1 MISQTSSK
9 TSQNLELDR
18 FMHIK
23 AENVRTGQVRV
34 FNGSDLILVPD
45 SSHKKEGTMFLH
57 GRKVENCLNLRK
69 YSTFFVVADF
79 VSKTGF
85 PDKIKLQEIGPD
97 GSVFEISE
105 SKIDCYRV
113 MGIFLE

>member
-1 MISQTSSK
+1 MISQTFSK
-9 TSQNLELDR
+9 TLQNSGLDR

-23 AENVRTGQVRV
+23 AENIQTGQVRI
-34 FNGSDLILVPD
+34 FNGSDLILIPD
-45 SSHKKEGTMFLH
+45 SSNEKEGTMFLQ
-57 GRKVENCLNLRK
+57 GKKVENCLNLRK
-69 YSTFFVVADF
+69 YSTFFVVSDF

-85 PDKIKLQEIGPD
+85 PDTIKLQEVGPD

>member
-1 MISQTSSK
+1 
-9 TSQNLELDR
+9 
-18 FMHIK
+18 MHIK
-23 AENVRTGQVRV
+23 AENIQTGQIRI
-34 FNGSDLILVPD
+34 FNGSDLILIPD
-45 SSHKKEGTMFLH
+45 SSNPEKGTVFLH

-69 YSTFFVVADF
+69 YSTFFVVSDF

-97 GSVFEISE
+97 GSILEISE
-105 SKIDCYRV
+105 SKMDCYRV

>member
-1 MISQTSSK
+1 MEEESK
-9 TSQNLELDR
+9 IVSILE
-18 FMHIK
+18 
-23 AENVRTGQVRV
+23 N
-34 FNGSDLILVPD
+34 IL
-45 SSHKKEGTMFLH
+45 L
-57 GRKVENCLNLRK
+57 
-69 YSTFFVVADF
+69 FFVVADF

-97 GSVFEISE
+97 GSVFEVSQ